1 MKALLVGASGL
12 VGSETL
18 KLLSNDESITK
29 VVSLGRS
36 KEGEEGKVQHLKID
50 FDNLAHTPLNGD
62 FDLAFCCLG
71 TIIKTA
77 GSQQNFKKVDLDYV
91 LAFADL
97 AKAKNVKTFA
107 VVSAMGANKN
117 SSFFYNR
124 VKGEMEDKIEE
135 KAFYGTVIM
144 RPSLLLGKRKEF
156 RFGEKIGELLLTLFW
171 PIMIGSWRSYTAIKA
186 TNVTYTMVSSSKK
199 QPKGIRI
206 FKSAQIRT
214 YAKKQL

>member
-1 MKALLVGASGL
+1 MKALIVGASGL

-18 KLLSNDESITK
+18 KLLNNDESITK

-36 KEGEEGKVQHLKID
+36 KEGQEGKVQHLKVD
-50 FDNLAHTPLNGD
+50 FENLAETPLEED

-71 TIIKTA
+71 ITIKKA
-77 GSQQNFKKVDLDYV
+77 GSQENFKKVDLDYV
-91 LAFADL
+91 LTFADL
-97 AKAKNVKTFA
+97 AKSKNVKTFA
-107 VVSAMGANKN
+107 VVSAMGADIK

-124 VKGEMEDKIEE
+124 VKGEMEQNIAE
-135 KAFYGTVIM
+135 KGFYGTVIL

-156 RFGEKIGELLLTLFW
+156 RFGEKTGELLLTIFR

-186 TNVTYTMVSSSKK
+186 TDVTYTMVSSSKK

-206 FKSAQIRT
+206 FKSAQIRA
-214 YAKKQL
+214 YAKNQL